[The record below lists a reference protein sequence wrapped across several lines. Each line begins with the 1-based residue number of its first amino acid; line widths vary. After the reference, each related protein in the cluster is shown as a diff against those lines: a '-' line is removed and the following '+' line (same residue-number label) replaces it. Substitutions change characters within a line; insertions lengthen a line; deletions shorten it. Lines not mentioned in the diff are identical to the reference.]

1 MTDDEKEIMEL
12 KARIAELESRAVG
25 ALEFVSYDGKWPNL
39 CSGMLCFKLGGKLYV
54 WENPLHSNGYVEYRG
69 PGTNYTT
76 VEGPWV
82 VTFPK
87 DFPEFLRPAVTEM
100 VNENVEHGCC
110 GGCI

>member
-25 ALEFVSYDGKWPNL
+25 ALEFVSYDGKWPSL
-39 CSGMLCFKLGGKLYV
+39 CWGTLRFKLGAKLYV
-54 WENPLHSNGYVEYRG
+54 WEDALHSSGRVERRVSG
-69 PGTNYTT
+69 DYTT
-76 VEGPWV
+76 ISGLWSVK
-82 VTFPK
+82 FPG